1 MNPGP
6 LHVDRMRFEIQAL
19 LKQNDI
25 SPGLVPK
32 VPDHHVEMSLVI
44 MEYLETHEVMRK
56 PLVEGRYFPKFVD
69 QITDYLVNSLFYTSD
84 FYLSGLEKKEL
95 QIKSINPHLCKL
107 QKTLSTPTLIWS
119 RRKIIGIHC

>member
-1 MNPGP
+1 
-6 LHVDRMRFEIQAL
+6 MRFEVQAL

-25 SPGLVPK
+25 SPGLAPK
-32 VPDHHVEMSLVI
+32 VLDHHVEISLVI
-44 MEYLETHEVMRK
+44 MECLETHEVMRK

-84 FYLSGLEKKEL
+84 LYLSGLEKKEL

-107 QKTLSTPTLIWS
+107 QEDFVYTNP
-119 RRKIIGIHC
+119 